1 MATGVVRLLFSLV
14 GQDKLSAHISKS
26 QKSLDGFANSADR
39 AGSKS
44 GQVFGKLNGV
54 IEGMPGSITDLK
66 SGFELLGSAVGQV
79 SQVVDTLAEGERRL
93 NASRIFEQ
101 TQGGAEASKKA
112 MDDFGEAVRG
122 SLSTAEITDFANRMR
137 FAGIEGETIGKTLET
152 AFTISQAGGEELI
165 SVADRLKDSLVTG
178 SETGFELLGINR
190 DLNSAFEEQ
199 AKKLGTT
206 MDAMSTTEKAQ
217 LRLNVITKEA
227 EKRAV
232 ELGFDV
238 DQLSTTFQG
247 FKSDVDDA
255 TASVGEFA
263 AGTLGTTRREEE
275 TAALR
280 AEVVALAGSYKDL
293 FLNSGAGKDSDL
305 AQDLKAIGGVS
316 LKQAEDLV
324 FEFRRTV
331 TQPTEQTFK
340 ILANKLQAVKD
351 EEAAKS
357 LAAKQKALKAERD
370 AENKANKARAKSVVD
385 LNKLILE
392 ANDLLTSQIME
403 NQQAAAADTEATIKS
418 LSLEIEL
425 MGGDVEGLTSDQK
438 RARLEAEQFSKDAQE
453 SIRAAQE
460 RRAKEK
466 ERIKRNVA
474 AARAAAD
481 AREALT
487 RRELRAEVET
497 ENIRD
502 QMRIDNLKKNKEFD
516 KAQELAQKMA
526 ARNQRIT
533 AAEDGKLLA
542 SERVAR
548 QVKLDQ
554 ELFNIAE
561 EFDQL
566 REQQEAEQKA
576 LKAEKRQEERDAER
590 QHLEEI
596 AEFRR
601 NHREQDLR
609 QAEEFASRAQALSG
623 DLRRYDEETAIIM
636 QGQAEITG
644 AIAQNAGNAAK
655 QSAAAIAAGGR
666 TTEALIKDNR
676 TAAATRA
683 AFETASGFAS
693 LAAADPVGATM
704 HFTAAGLF
712 AALAATSG
720 GAKKGSARGTSQTLS
735 RGGGGAAV
743 GFGGSNTG
751 NNVTVN
757 VAGFVSGTTK
767 DLGVQ
772 LSNTIQ
778 GVDGTGLSTGT
789 V

>member
-44 GQVFGKLNGV
+44 GQVFAKLNGV

-66 SGFELLGSAVGQV
+66 SGFDLLGSAVGQV

-152 AFTISQAGGEELI
+152 AFTISQAGGEDLI

-190 DLNSAFEEQ
+190 DLNTAFEEQ

-238 DQLSTTFQG
+238 NRLGTSFQK
-247 FKSDVDDA
+247 FRSDVKDA
-255 TASVGEFA
+255 TDAAAEFA
-263 AGTLGTTRREEE
+263 AAQFSTMRRTEEVKNLRNAVVGLTGEFSDLFE
-275 TAALR
+275 TQAKDDKLAAALQRIGNITRDQAR
-280 AEVVALAGSYKDL
+280 A
-293 FLNSGAGKDSDL
+293 
-305 AQDLKAIGGVS
+305 
-316 LKQAEDLV
+316 LV
-324 FEFRRTV
+324 TEFRQDVPRV
-331 TQPTEQTFK
+331 TESTFK
-340 ILANKLQAVKD
+340 ILARRLQAVKD

-392 ANDLLTSQIME
+392 SNDLLTSQIIN

-425 MGGDVEGLTSDQK
+425 MGGDVEGLTADQK

-453 SIRAAQE
+453 AIRAAQE

-466 ERIKRNVA
+466 ERINRNVA

-487 RRELRAEVET
+487 RRELRAEIET

-554 ELFNIAE
+554 ELFRIEE
-561 EFDQL
+561 EFDRL
-566 REQQEAEQKA
+566 RDQH
-576 LKAEKRQEERDAER
+576 KAERKAIENEEKQKERDDEKK
-590 QHLEEI
+590 HLDDI

-601 NHREQDLR
+601 KHREKDLR
-609 QAEEFASRAQALSG
+609 QAEDFASRAQALSG
-623 DLRRYDEETAIIM
+623 DLRRYDEETAIVM
-636 QGQAEITG
+636 QGQADITG

-683 AFETASGFAS
+683 AFETAAGFAS

-712 AALAATSG
+712 SALAATSG
-720 GAKKGSARGTSQTLS
+720 GAKKGSARGGTQTLS

-767 DLGVQ
+767 DLGLQ